1 MHKIN
6 FNQTLMDTSDNSNI
20 KYSINLSFEEI
31 KLPPF
36 QDILVLGKNSPQGKI
51 GLCKSFELLV
61 PNGFD
66 IIEIN
71 DDKVEAVFINK
82 KILTKISSDKIIEI
96 LKSKVFQFISE
107 RELIKVD
114 FKVAISY
121 TNIEIEK

>member
-1 MHKIN
+1 
-6 FNQTLMDTSDNSNI
+6 MDISDNSNI
-20 KYSINLSFEEI
+20 KYSINLNFEEI

-51 GLCKSFELLV
+51 GLFKSFELLV

-107 RELIKVD
+107 GELIKVD

>member
-1 MHKIN
+1 MVN
-6 FNQTLMDTSDNSNI
+6 NDNSNI

-36 QDILVLGKNSPQGKI
+36 QDILILGKNSPHGKI

-71 DDKVEAVFINK
+71 DNKVEAVFINK
-82 KILTKISSDKIIEI
+82 KILTKISSNKIIDI

-107 RELIKVD
+107 GELIKVD
-114 FKVAISY
+114 FKVSISY
-121 TNIEIEK
+121 TNIELEK